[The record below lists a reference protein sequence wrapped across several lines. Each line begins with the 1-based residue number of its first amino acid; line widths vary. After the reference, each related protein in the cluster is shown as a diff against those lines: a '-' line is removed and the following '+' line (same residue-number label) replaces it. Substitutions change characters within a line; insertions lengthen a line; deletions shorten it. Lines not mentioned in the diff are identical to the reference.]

1 MKNLILAALLLLQS
15 VFIYSQDN
23 LDTKEKARMAGN
35 NVKKQ
40 TQWAYDY
47 QDGKPSSKGYI
58 SCITSFDKNG
68 NTVEI
73 INYKADGKITSILN
87 YTYNSQGN
95 KTSYTRFQGN
105 REKMTYSQKIQYDA
119 QGNKLLET
127 GYDGASNFKN
137 IFTYANGKLTE
148 IKYTTDNSVT
158 ETRSFNYNGPKTE
171 ISILGPNKAVVAK
184 EVNIFDSKKNLIEES
199 RFANK
204 DVTQKKEYEYDP
216 KGQVVE
222 ETKHQY
228 GNFSYKKRYSYD
240 NNGFLLKVED
250 IKEDGKAVVTNNYSY
265 DSKGNIIEE
274 RWRKDESA
282 QDSYRKYTYNDKG
295 LYTSTDCYFASYKF
309 YVLYKFTYETY

>member
-23 LDTKEKARMAGN
+23 LDAKEKARMAGN
-35 NVKKQ
+35 KVKKQ

-58 SCITSFDKNG
+58 SCITSFDQNG
-68 NTVEI
+68 NAVEI

-87 YTYNSQGN
+87 YTYDKNGN

-105 REKMTYSQKIQYDA
+105 REKMTYSQKIQYDVM
-119 QGNKLLET
+119 GNKLVET
-127 GYDGASNFKN
+127 GFDGASNFKN
-137 IFTYANGKLTE
+137 TFSYTNGKLSE

-158 ETRSFNYNGPKTE
+158 ETRSFSYNGSKTE
-171 ISILGPNKAVVAK
+171 VAILGPNKALIAK
-184 EVNIFDSKKNLIEES
+184 ELNVFDSKKNLIEES

-228 GNFSYKKRYSYD
+228 GNFSYKKRYTYN
-240 NNGFLLKVED
+240 NNGYLLKVED
-250 IKEDGKAVVTNNYSY
+250 IKEDGKAVVTNNYDY
-265 DSKGNIIEE
+265 DSKGNITEE
-274 RWRKDESA
+274 RWRKDESS
-282 QDSYRKYTYNDKG
+282 QDSYRKYTYNSNG
-295 LYTSTDCYFASYKF
+295 LYTATDCYFASYKF
-309 YVLYKFTYETY
+309 YVLYKYTYETY